1 MENKTIRDQFYIGVI
16 FRDAWTIFKGSWL
29 QMYGVY
35 AVPFVL
41 FVLYFIYSLSLA
53 NRDIVPRGIPLLY
66 TIAQWVISLMVIKA
80 TLMIAR
86 RKTLDLKEI
95 LSAVL
100 CLHKY
105 LAAMI
110 MVTVVVIV
118 GFIFLIVPGIYLAFK
133 YTFVPYLI
141 VDKNLGPIEAMKASS
156 KMTDGIKWDILG
168 FYVAGA
174 ALAYLGLI
182 ALGVGIL
189 VSAPVAYLAYLLF
202 YDKVLKATKIA

>member
-1 MENKTIRDQFYIGVI
+1 
-16 FRDAWTIFKGSWL
+16 
-29 QMYGVY
+29 
-35 AVPFVL
+35 
-41 FVLYFIYSLSLA
+41 
-53 NRDIVPRGIPLLY
+53 
-66 TIAQWVISLMVIKA
+66 
-80 TLMIAR
+80 
-86 RKTLDLKEI
+86 
-95 LSAVL
+95 
-100 CLHKY
+100 
-105 LAAMI
+105 MI